1 VPTSLVGKVEQ
12 AFKSQGIDF
21 DGKLEDCQGSGLPG
35 GRGKSYFRVD
45 LPDGRTLV
53 HLIEE
58 HAPFGVQFGR

>member
-21 DGKLEDCQGSGLPG
+21 DGKLEDCQSSGRR
-35 GRGKSYFRVD
+35 GRSYFRVD